1 MFTQRPAESGDHM
14 YLDFTKLSSLKSNLL
29 RDKAVSEREKERLE
43 LQIAK
48 LATNTQTETVVSD
61 LKRISAELDGQLEAA
76 KRLVSILERVAE
88 IYSQGEDRITE
99 HIEDGEEPEKKSFVS
114 YQSNPDA
121 DVFRRLLN

>member
-29 RDKAVSEREKERLE
+29 RDKAVLEREKERLE

-61 LKRISAELDGQLEAA
+61 LKESPLSWTDSW
-76 KRLVSILERVAE
+76 KRQNDWFRSWSGSRRSILRER
-88 IYSQGEDRITE
+88 TE
-99 HIEDGEEPEKKSFVS
+99 
-114 YQSNPDA
+114 
-121 DVFRRLLN
+121 

>member
-29 RDKAVSEREKERLE
+29 RDKAVLEREKERLE

-88 IYSQGEDRITE
+88 IYSQGEDRIIGY
-99 HIEDGEEPEKKSFVS
+99 IENGEEPEKKSFVS
-114 YQSNPDA
+114 YQSIPDA
-121 DVFRRLLN
+121 GIFRRLLN